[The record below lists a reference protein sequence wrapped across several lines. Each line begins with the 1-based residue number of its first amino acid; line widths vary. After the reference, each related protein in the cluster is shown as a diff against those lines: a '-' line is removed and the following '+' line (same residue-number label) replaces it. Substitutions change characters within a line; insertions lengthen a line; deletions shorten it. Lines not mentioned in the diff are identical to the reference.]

1 MLGNFPNRRKRRE
14 SNQNAHGLTLASV
27 LWDICLLF
35 SPQRVN
41 WQGTQDLRNPKWID
55 FRLTRIWSTEN
66 WVSLTMTFQL
76 EGHLEGPIRRYY
88 SSLVFHF
95 DDKSKWEW
103 SNHSSSIHQGCKVTI
118 EDLVSD
124 TSLSHWKL
132 ELSLNSTRSKNIT
145 SGIQNTCQ
153 LQPFGL
159 KVSPHNHV
167 VIWGP
172 DQFLLNKHPSCQL
185 QLQLLIDNSYN
196 SL

>member
-1 MLGNFPNRRKRRE
+1 
-14 SNQNAHGLTLASV
+14 
-27 LWDICLLF
+27 
-35 SPQRVN
+35 
-41 WQGTQDLRNPKWID
+41 
-55 FRLTRIWSTEN
+55 
-66 WVSLTMTFQL
+66 MTFQL

-153 LQPFGL
+153 LQPYGLTINKDCARDSEYFGSGL
-159 KVSPHNHV
+159 WIEAVCMFTMIYSDKYFPVF
-167 VIWGP
+167 IWV
-172 DQFLLNKHPSCQL
+172 
-185 QLQLLIDNSYN
+185 
-196 SL
+196 